1 MHRHGDGQRKALIGG
16 KDQSESAVG
25 RCHVRIIAQ
34 PLLCWNLAM
43 RFETVAAALDGKVPF
58 MTARQGRSV
67 YDHLRRERATTVLE
81 LGTAF
86 GASAAYMAAAVVAN
100 GGGRVTTVDRYHFNS
115 GPAPPP
121 EQTAER
127 LGLAGTIDFVRID
140 HSSYTWWLKQQIE
153 GLTDRAGNAQPTY
166 DFCYLDGAHDWN
178 IDGLAVVLV
187 ERLLRPGAWLLLDDL
202 DWTYASSAS
211 PTPDGLS
218 DEEQSVPH
226 IRAVFDVVIRGHP
239 NFDRLRIEDGVWG
252 WARKRSSPGKRRL
265 WRRG

>member
-1 MHRHGDGQRKALIGG
+1 
-16 KDQSESAVG
+16 
-25 RCHVRIIAQ
+25 
-34 PLLCWNLAM
+34 
-43 RFETVAAALDGKVPF
+43 
-58 MTARQGRSV
+58 MTAQQGRRV
-67 YDHLRRERATTVLE
+67 YDHLRREGATTVLE

-86 GASAAYMAAAVVAN
+86 GASAAYMAAAVAAN
-100 GGGRVTTVDRYHFNS
+100 GGGRVTTVDRYHFNA

-121 EQTAER
+121 EETAER
-127 LGLAGTIDFVRID
+127 LGLAATIDFVRID

-153 GLTDRAGNAQPTY
+153 ELADRGSNGSPAY

-218 DEEQSVPH
+218 EDERTSPH

-239 NFDRLRIEDGVWG
+239 SFDRLRIEDGVWG
-252 WARKRSSPGKRRL
+252 WARKRGSPERRRP
-265 WRRG
+265 WARG